1 MAHRKKKNNE
11 TAIQPQQL
19 DKMDQLIALVWGLA
33 NELKN
38 VKQEL
43 NDVKAWNIVPQW
55 PEVVSAEDYAKM
67 NEPQKVVEV
76 VRETPYK
83 VIPIESIIRDEWYL
97 DPARQWIK
105 KIYRWM
111 WRTFKNKLEATNY
124 LEWVKKHNP
133 WTQYDI
139 FPV

>member
-11 TAIQPQQL
+11 TAIQPQQI

-43 NDVKAWNIVPQW
+43 NDVKSWNIVPQW

-67 NEPQKVVEV
+67 NEPQKV
-76 VRETPYK
+76 
-83 VIPIESIIRDEWYL
+83 IEKRHIRLYL
-97 DPARQWIK
+97 LRA
-105 KIYRWM
+105 
-111 WRTFKNKLEATNY
+111 
-124 LEWVKKHNP
+124 
-133 WTQYDI
+133 
-139 FPV
+139 

>member
-55 PEVVSAEDYAKM
+55 PEVVSSEDYAKM

-97 DPARQWIK
+97 DPAHQWIK

>member
-11 TAIQPQQL
+11 TAIQPQQI

-43 NDVKAWNIVPQW
+43 NDVKSWNIVPQW

-67 NEPQKVVEV
+67 NEPQKVIEV
-76 VRETPYK
+76 ARETPYK

-97 DPARQWIK
+97 DPSRQWIK
-105 KIYRWM
+105 KIYRWL